1 MVFSLLSKT
10 PKVILEKMNQIL
22 VALHGAKKIYE
33 ETALTVENQQLRYTI
48 LGLAQ
53 ESKQYANELKSHI
66 QILEGEI
73 SNAGANAEINYTGI
87 SNKKDWEI
95 TSEKNKLDPCTRSE
109 KMIVHAYSELLNEP
123 HLYENIREMIRYQLR
138 GMLQS
143 FSKLRLLSTS
153 I

>member
-1 MVFSLLSKT
+1 MVFPLLSKT
-10 PKVILEKMNQIL
+10 PKVILEKLNKVL
-22 VALHGAKKIYE
+22 VALQGAKKVYE
-33 ETALTVENQQLRYTI
+33 ETALSTENKQLRYTM

-53 ESKQYANELKSHI
+53 ESKQYVNELKSHI
-66 QILEGEI
+66 QILDGEI
-73 SNAGANAEINYTGI
+73 SHPAGNVEMNYSGF
-87 SNKKDWEI
+87 SDKKEWEI
-95 TSEKNKLDPCTRSE
+95 TSEKNKLDLCTHSE
-109 KMIVHAYSELLNEP
+109 KSIVQAYSELLNEP

>member
-10 PKVILEKMNQIL
+10 PKVILEKLNRVLI
-22 VALHGAKKIYE
+22 ALYGAKEICEK
-33 ETALTVENQQLRYTI
+33 TALTVENRQLRYTI

-53 ESKQYANELKSHI
+53 ESKQYANELKSHL

-73 SNAGANAEINYTGI
+73 SGMDSHAEMNYSGQ
-87 SNKKDWEI
+87 SNKMDWEI
-95 TSEKNKLDPCTRSE
+95 TSEKNKLDLCTHNE
-109 KMIVHAYSELLNEP
+109 KMIVQAYSELLNEP

-138 GMLQS
+138 GLLQS
-143 FSKLRLLSTS
+143 FSKLKLLSTS